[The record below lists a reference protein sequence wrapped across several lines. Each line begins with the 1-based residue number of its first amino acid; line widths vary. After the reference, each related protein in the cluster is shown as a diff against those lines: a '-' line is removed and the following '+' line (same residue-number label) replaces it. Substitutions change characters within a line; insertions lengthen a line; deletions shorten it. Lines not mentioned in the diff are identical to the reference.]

1 MLISRAR
8 FLSINSDT
16 VKRQQYPAKLLATKV
31 TILLTNQLINTFVTL
46 LASLSRRHLERLS
59 IGLTVLVRKVLENES
74 IMEKLSVVLC
84 LKL

>member
-16 VKRQQYPAKLLATKV
+16 VKHRQYPAKLLATKV
-31 TILLTNQLINTFVTL
+31 TILLTNQLINTFVTRQ
-46 LASLSRRHLERLS
+46 ASLLRRHLERLS
-59 IGLTVLVRKVLENES
+59 TGLTVLVRKVLENES
-74 IMEKLSVVLC
+74 VMEKLSVVLC